1 MTLLFISDLHLD
13 EGQTEITASFL
24 RFLQTEAR
32 RAEALYILGDLF
44 EVWLGDDHKS
54 EYNDRIIDGLAD
66 LVSRDVPVYIMHG
79 NRDFLIGP
87 DFCRA
92 SGAEL
97 LTDPTIIDCSGR
109 AALISH
115 GDALCTGDTEY
126 MQARKLMRSPAFQK
140 KLLAKSLEERRL
152 IARDAR
158 KESMQH
164 TSEVANDIM
173 DVAPDEVIA
182 VMRRHEVDLM
192 IHGHTH
198 RPAVHHLQMTDGPA
212 VRIVLG
218 NWHKKGWVLR
228 FDQADYQLESF
239 PTGLSD

>member
-13 EGQTEITASFL
+13 EGQAEITASFL

-32 RAEALYILGDLF
+32 KADALYILGDLF

-54 EYNDRIIDGLAD
+54 EFNDTVINGLAD
-66 LVSRDVPVYIMHG
+66 LGSRDVPVYIMHG
-79 NRDFLIGP
+79 NRDFLIGS

-97 LTDPTIIDCSGR
+97 LPDPTIIDCYGR
-109 AALISH
+109 KALITH

-126 MQARKLMRSPAFQK
+126 MEVRKRLRNPAFQK
-140 KLLAKSLEERRL
+140 ELLAKSLEDRAL
-152 IARDAR
+152 IARDTR

-182 VMRRHEVDLM
+182 VMRQYEVDLL

-198 RPAVHHLQMTDGPA
+198 RPAVHQPKITGQAA

-218 NWHKKGWVLR
+218 NWHDKGWVLR
-228 FDQADYQLESF
+228 LDRSDYRLESF
-239 PTGLSD
+239 PISLSE